1 MAATS
6 SVAPQA
12 LPTAEAYREM
22 RTRLHAFIARRVA
35 SPETAED
42 LTQDVML
49 RLVRQR
55 PDELADPVAWLYRV
69 ARNALIDHYRRR
81 RDPEPVGDDRRLERV
96 ATGPSATGPITD
108 DPFAEDPDDVRREL
122 AQCLPPL
129 VEHLPE
135 PYRSA
140 VRAVDLDG
148 VTHAAAAGQ
157 AGISVPGMKSR
168 VQRGRRQLRQILV
181 DCCVVE
187 LSAGRAVTDYSSP
200 PGCSPGQ
207 CG

>member
-1 MAATS
+1 MAAT
-6 SVAPQA
+6 PR
-12 LPTAEAYREM
+12 TDEAYREM

-49 RLVRQR
+49 RPVRQH
-55 PDELADPVAWLYRV
+55 PEDLEDPVAWLYRV
-69 ARNALIDHYRRR
+69 ARNALIDHYRKR
-81 RDPEPVGDDRRLERV
+81 RDPEPVGDDQRPLDR
-96 ATGPSATGPITD
+96 AAN
-108 DPFAEDPDDVRREL
+108 DPFAADPTAARREL

-129 VEHLPE
+129 VERLPE

-148 VTHAAAAGQ
+148 TTHAAAARH

-168 VQRGRRQLRQILV
+168 VQRGRRQLRRLLT
-181 DCCVVE
+181 DCCTIE
-187 LSAGRAVTDYSSP
+187 LSATRTITDYNSP
-200 PGCSPGQ
+200 PGCAPGH
-207 CG
+207 CP